1 MDKIIEKSFILS
13 KLMEITDMKLYLA
26 RREVEL
32 RDELHKTEEYER
44 ENSNS

>member
-1 MDKIIEKSFILS
+1 MDKIIEKGSILS

-32 RDELHKTEEYER
+32 RDELHKIEEYER
-44 ENSNS
+44 ENSNA

>member
-1 MDKIIEKSFILS
+1 MDKIIEKGSILS

-32 RDELHKTEEYER
+32 RDEIRKIEEDER
-44 ENSNS
+44 KDSNA